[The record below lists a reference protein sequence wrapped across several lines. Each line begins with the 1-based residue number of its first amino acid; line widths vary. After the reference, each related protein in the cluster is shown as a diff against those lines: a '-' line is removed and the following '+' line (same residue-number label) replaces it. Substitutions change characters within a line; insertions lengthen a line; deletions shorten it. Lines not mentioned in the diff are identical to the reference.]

1 MQRRGGPVLIYAAT
15 ILVSAFLLFQVQPL
29 IAKIILPWF
38 GGSAA
43 VWAAVL
49 LFFQVVL
56 LAGYAYAHLLI
67 RRFAPRVQ
75 MIVHAAL
82 LAGSCALLPIL
93 PSVSWKPTGAADPT
107 VRILLLLGATVGLPY
122 FLLSSTSPLLQAWY
136 VRRTG
141 NPVPYRLFALSNLG
155 SLVGLL
161 SFPLLVEP
169 AIASRAQAYG
179 WSAIYIA
186 FVVLCVATVWVSR
199 HAVLPDRMLPIQGAS
214 DDAPDEPQPSVEPP
228 APAGPA
234 PSPAPPPEPFPAPGP
249 PAPPG
254 LRDYALWIALAA
266 VASTLLVAVTT
277 HLTQNVAPIPLL
289 WVVPL
294 ALYLLTFIFAFEGDR
309 IYRRE
314 VFVPLLT
321 PALVLMSYFVFNK
334 NITIAWL
341 VPTFTIGLFVCCM
354 VCHGELA
361 KRRPGAEHLTAFYL
375 MVSVGGAVGGVFVAI
390 VAPVVFDSYLELPVG
405 MIACAV
411 LAFAVLR
418 NVTIPWLK
426 GDTLGMLLF
435 FGTIVTAGFLVREQL
450 QSARA
455 DQVLARNFY
464 GALSVV
470 DETDEQGAVVRR
482 LYHGTIEHGSQL
494 VDEAARDTP
503 TSYYGENAGIGRA
516 IRALQD
522 EDDDLRVGIVGL
534 GAGVLATYGR
544 SGDTFTYYEINPAVA
559 DLARTRFSFYADSSA
574 DQRIELGDGRLSL
587 ERAASQRFDLLVID
601 AFSGDAIPV
610 HLLTAE
616 AFEVYERHLARGGVL
631 AIHVSNR
638 YLDLVPVV
646 ARGAESIQRTA
657 TVVTD
662 TGGPYTEDSD
672 WVLVTKGSDLL
683 QTDAF
688 SDAQTSEAT
697 AADGF
702 RAWTDDYSN
711 IVRILKLRG

>member
-1 MQRRGGPVLIYAAT
+1 M
-15 ILVSAFLLFQVQPL
+15 
-29 IAKIILPWF
+29 
-38 GGSAA
+38 
-43 VWAAVL
+43 
-49 LFFQVVL
+49 VL

-67 RRFAPRVQ
+67 RRFEPQVQ

-93 PSVSWKPTGAADPT
+93 PSASWKPTGAADPT
-107 VRILLLLGATVGLPY
+107 LRILLLLGATVGLPY
-122 FLLSSTSPLLQAWY
+122 FLLSSTSPLLQAWF

-179 WSAIYIA
+179 WSTIYVA
-186 FVVLCVATVWVSR
+186 FVVLCVATAWVSR
-199 HAVLPDRMLPIQGAS
+199 RAILPDGMRPIQGAS
-214 DDAPDEPQPSVEPP
+214 DDASAESQPSVEPAPADVSP
-228 APAGPA
+228 APASPPA
-234 PSPAPPPEPFPAPGP
+234 PEPPK
-249 PAPPG
+249 PPG

-321 PALVLMSYFVFNK
+321 PALALMSYFVFNK

-341 VPTFTIGLFVCCM
+341 VPTFTIGMFVCCM

-375 MVSVGGAVGGVFVAI
+375 MVSIGGAVGGVFVAI
-390 VAPVVFDSYLELPVG
+390 VAPVLFDSYLELPVG

-418 NVTIPWLK
+418 NVELPWFK
-426 GDTLGMLLF
+426 RDTLGMLLL
-435 FGTIVTAGFLVREQL
+435 FGICATAGFLVREQV
-450 QSARA
+450 QSARS

-470 DETDEQGAVVRR
+470 DETDEGTVVRR

-494 VDEAARDTP
+494 MNQAARDTP

-522 EDDDLRVGIVGL
+522 DREELHVGIVGL

-544 SGDTFTYYEINPAVA
+544 SGDSFTYYEINPAVVE
-559 DLARTRFSFYADSSA
+559 LAQTRFSFYADSGA
-574 DQRIELGDGRLSL
+574 EQRIELGDGRLSL
-587 ERAASQRFDLLVID
+587 ERSAPQGFDLLVID

-616 AFEVYERHLARGGVL
+616 AFEVYERHLARGGAL

-646 ARGAESIQRTA
+646 ARGAQGIGRTA
-657 TVVTD
+657 MVVTD

-672 WVLVTKGSDLL
+672 WVLVTKGPDLL
-683 QTDAF
+683 RSGVF
-688 SDAQTSEAT
+688 SDAQTREAT
-697 AADGF
+697 APDGF

>member
-93 PSVSWKPTGAADPT
+93 PSSSWKPTGPADPT
-107 VRILLLLGATVGLPY
+107 LRILLLLGATVGLPY

-169 AIASRAQAYG
+169 AIASRGQAYG
-179 WSAIYIA
+179 WSGIYVA
-186 FVVLCVATVWVSR
+186 FAVLCVATAWVSR
-199 HAVLPDRMLPIQGAS
+199 RAVLPEGMLPIQGAS
-214 DDAPDEPQPSVEPP
+214 DDAPLEPQPEEPDEP
-228 APAGPA
+228 RPV
-234 PSPAPPPEPFPAPGP
+234 PEPSTAPEQP
-249 PAPPG
+249 KRPG
-254 LRDYALWIALAA
+254 IRDYALWIALAA

-321 PALVLMSYFVFNK
+321 PALALMAYFVFNK

-341 VPTFTIGLFVCCM
+341 VPTFTIGMFVCCM

-361 KRRPGAEHLTAFYL
+361 TRRPGAEHLTAFYL

-390 VAPVVFDSYLELPVG
+390 VAPVVFDSYLELPIG

-418 NVTIPWLK
+418 NVEIPWLK

-435 FGTIVTAGFLVREQL
+435 FGVCATAGFLVREQV
-450 QSARA
+450 QGARS

-470 DETDEQGAVVRR
+470 DETDDQGTVVRR

-494 VDEAARDTP
+494 LDEARRGTP
-503 TSYYGENAGIGRA
+503 TSYYGEEAGIGRA

-522 EDDDLRVGIVGL
+522 EHDELRVGIVGL

-544 SGDTFTYYEINPAVA
+544 DDDSFTYYEINPAVVE
-559 DLARTRFSFYADSSA
+559 LARTRFSFYADSGA
-574 DQRIELGDGRLSL
+574 EQRIELGDGRLTL
-587 ERAASQRFDLLVID
+587 ERSAPQKFDLLVID

-616 AFEVYERHLARGGVL
+616 AFDVYERHLARDGVL

-646 ARGAESIQRTA
+646 ARGAQGLDRTA

-662 TGGPYTEDSD
+662 TGGSAYTEDSD
-672 WVLVTKGSDLL
+672 WVLVTRDQDLVRA
-683 QTDAF
+683 DAF
-688 SDAQTSEAT
+688 DDAQTTEAT
-697 AADGF
+697 APDGF